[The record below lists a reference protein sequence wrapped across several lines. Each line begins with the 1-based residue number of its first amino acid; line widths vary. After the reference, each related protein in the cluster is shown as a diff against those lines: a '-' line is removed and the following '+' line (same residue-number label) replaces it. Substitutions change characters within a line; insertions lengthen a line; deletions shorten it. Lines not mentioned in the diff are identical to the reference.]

1 MDDGFHIPKCD
12 VHDLPA
18 FIEQEENVGSYRDR
32 GHFTPG
38 SRAHPVGRIRV
49 RLRSNHRPV
58 MTRINWACQLPR
70 HDTMLGQLSL
80 QVDIHQKVLVVH
92 GDFNEVPFF
101 EGSQALFLAD
111 IHRNEPGLPLVGPDT
126 GLITADYLHHPE
138 HRSIAGNA
146 LRRGIPLPCQDRR
159 TQARG

>member
-1 MDDGFHIPKCD
+1 MGRF
-12 VHDLPA
+12 
-18 FIEQEENVGSYRDR
+18 
-32 GHFTPG
+32 
-38 SRAHPVGRIRV
+38 RA

-101 EGSQALFLAD
+101 KAARPFSLRTFIGTN
-111 IHRNEPGLPLVGPDT
+111 RGCPLLVP
-126 GLITADYLHHPE
+126 IRA
-138 HRSIAGNA
+138 
-146 LRRGIPLPCQDRR
+146 
-159 TQARG
+159 